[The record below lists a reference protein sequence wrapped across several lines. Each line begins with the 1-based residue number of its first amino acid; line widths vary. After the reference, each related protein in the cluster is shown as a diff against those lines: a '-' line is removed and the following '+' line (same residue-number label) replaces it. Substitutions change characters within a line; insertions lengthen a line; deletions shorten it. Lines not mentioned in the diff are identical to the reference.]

1 MVERRD
7 IASPPD
13 DAGHTGSTTT
23 PEQTMIDREVG
34 LGPAP
39 QLMHDRQ
46 KVPDRSGAAVGGVV
60 PLLAAGLI
68 LLILILIVFMPR

>member
-1 MVERRD
+1 VGERRD
-7 IASPPD
+7 IGSPPD

-46 KVPDRSGAAVGGVV
+46 KVPDSSGAAVGVV